1 LYFFNNKHTHSN
13 YNTTL
18 NTTYNIKLAFFNAI
32 LFTDETFALHVL
44 TALKLCLHI
53 LCLPHTCT
61 YYLHDIYTSTCTTN
75 WTIHTLQYNYINYI
89 TVGLFT
95 MHSNQNSLF
104 IQDIVLV
111 STIII
116 HWTHYMYLFSDWLK
130 AYSEFSLII
139 SRKLQPITVY
149 YWHGYYYPIYV
160 VSFWGCALENQVP
173 QTTTG
178 NFCLWVT
185 GKKKLTFFIWMEVL
199 GTHDFM
205 ATKLWAPQNSS

>member
-1 LYFFNNKHTHSN
+1 
-13 YNTTL
+13 
-18 NTTYNIKLAFFNAI
+18 
-32 LFTDETFALHVL
+32 
-44 TALKLCLHI
+44 
-53 LCLPHTCT
+53 
-61 YYLHDIYTSTCTTN
+61 
-75 WTIHTLQYNYINYI
+75 
-89 TVGLFT
+89 

-104 IQDIVLV
+104 IQDIVHV

-116 HWTHYMYLFSDWLK
+116 HWTHYLFSDWLK

-185 GKKKLTFFIWMEVL
+185 GKKNYFFHINGSAGHPGFYGYKTL
-199 GTHDFM
+199 GSSKFFLDHSLGLVRMFLLQKNWCQLRHTHLM
-205 ATKLWAPQNSS
+205 YILLRKNTL